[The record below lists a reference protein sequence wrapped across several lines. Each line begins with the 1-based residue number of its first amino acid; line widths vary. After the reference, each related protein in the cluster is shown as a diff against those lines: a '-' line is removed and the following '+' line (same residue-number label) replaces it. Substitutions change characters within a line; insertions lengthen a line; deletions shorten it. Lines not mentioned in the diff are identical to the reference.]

1 MRKLLIFIVFIFLLA
16 AGFYA
21 ASPYVALHQIQN
33 AAEQKDFQTLG
44 SYINFPKVQD
54 SIKTQ
59 LKAELDSEINH
70 TTEQNEFA
78 MLGTMFAATLVDG
91 LVEKIVTP
99 QGLEN
104 LMSGQDVLQQLQ
116 MKKIQEPTEQ
126 SASDTDTQDWQFDT
140 DYQSLNTLNVN
151 VKKSD
156 STEAVTVQLE
166 RDGLFGWKI
175 IGIELPKENTNDQP

>member
-33 AAEQKDFQTLG
+33 AAKEQDIQTLSG
-44 SYINFPKVQD
+44 YVDFPKVQD

-59 LKAELDSEINH
+59 LKAELDNELSQ
-70 TTEQNEFA
+70 TAEQNEFA
-78 MLGTMFAATLVDG
+78 MLGVVLATAVVDG

-126 SASDTDTQDWQFDT
+126 SASDTDTQNWQFDT
-140 DYQSLNTLNVN
+140 DYQSLNALNVN

-156 STEAVTVQLE
+156 GTEAVTVQLE
-166 RDGLFGWKI
+166 RDGLLGWKI